1 MEKCTLRCKT
11 QRWGQFRVAQG
22 PGGQPVPEGEVCPL
36 PVSPSSLGQVVVCVR
51 PTADGSEVQVM
62 RAECR
67 AGKQSLGSKQI

>member
-1 MEKCTLRCKT
+1 MLTDD
-11 QRWGQFRVAQG
+11 GASG
-22 PGGQPVPEGEVCPL
+22 PAHFL
-36 PVSPSSLGQVVVCVR
+36 FFFSTASLGQVVVCVR